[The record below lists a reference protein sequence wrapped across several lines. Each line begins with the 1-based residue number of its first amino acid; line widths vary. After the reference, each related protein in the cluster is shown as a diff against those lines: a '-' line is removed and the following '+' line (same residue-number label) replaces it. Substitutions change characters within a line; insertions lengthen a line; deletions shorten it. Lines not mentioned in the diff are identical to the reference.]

1 MPWLIKADA
10 AHQLGVSLRTLSD
23 RLSEGLLES
32 KRDGNRI
39 LIYVPEEQAADMLP
53 EPGPSL
59 AGQTVGVATGVLP
72 HRDVSIIA
80 SAMEAVR
87 ETRTA
92 LEHHART
99 VKVESDRARVAE
111 HRAAERS
118 RRVMAGS
125 MIAVCVCIFAVAG
138 IGWLF
143 QTSSEAFASEV
154 AGLRQ
159 AILAAESSM
168 AAAETGFDAAQAEYR
183 EAGALFSRE
192 IESLRTAVSDGETA
206 VLTDIAELEARLT
219 AIRAALTVFEAAHS
233 EVVCELEQ
241 IAVTQEQFTD
251 DVVILRERV
260 RSVEG
265 LTTLKGLLDR
275 TWDGAP
281 RPSGTSATP
290 VPSATALQ
298 PVRP

>member
-23 RLSEGLLES
+23 RLSEGMLQS
-32 KRDGNRI
+32 KRDGNRV
-39 LIYVPEEQAADMLP
+39 LIYVPEEPAADAPP
-53 EPGPSL
+53 ELGPFL
-59 AGQTVGVATGVLP
+59 AGRSVGVATDVLP
-72 HRDVSIIA
+72 HPDVSVVS

-99 VKVESDRARVAE
+99 VKVESDRARDAE
-111 HRAAERS
+111 HRADQRS
-118 RRVMAGS
+118 RRFMAWS
-125 MIAVCVCIFAVAG
+125 LLAVCVCIVAVAG

-143 QTSSEAFASEV
+143 QTRSEAFASEV
-154 AGLRQ
+154 AGLRK

-168 AAAETGFDAAQAEYR
+168 AAAESGFDTTQAEYR
-183 EAGALFSRE
+183 EAGARFSRE
-192 IESLRTAVSDGETA
+192 IESLRMALSDGETA
-206 VLTDIAELEARLT
+206 VSTDIADLEARLT
-219 AIRAALTVFEAAHS
+219 AIRAALSVFEAAHT
-233 EVVCELEQ
+233 EVICELEQ
-241 IAVTQEQFTD
+241 IAATQEQCTD
-251 DVVILRERV
+251 DVVVLRERV

-281 RPSGTSATP
+281 RPSA
-290 VPSATALQ
+290 PSASSGTPMQA
-298 PVRP
+298 VRP